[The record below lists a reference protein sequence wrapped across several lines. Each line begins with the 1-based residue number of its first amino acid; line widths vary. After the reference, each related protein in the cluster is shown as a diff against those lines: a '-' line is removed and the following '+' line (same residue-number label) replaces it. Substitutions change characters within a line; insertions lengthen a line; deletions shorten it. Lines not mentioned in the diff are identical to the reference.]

1 MRIDRQ
7 KEKDKY
13 ISKGTAINSG
23 ASPEGSFM
31 LFSDLTFFFFFCY
44 AAWHVGS
51 QFSHQGLNPHPLQWK
66 CGVLTTGLPGK
77 SWSHLLNSSPQC
89 WVVFACM
96 NAHAYTPYVISFCE
110 PSSTAAATEA
120 SEWWQLIMKHYA
132 WCVPFISSCRSLA
145 FPRNS
150 PVDLCNPGK
159 EVSIWKQ
166 LLLR

>member
-7 KEKDKY
+7 KGKDKH

-31 LFSDLTFFFFFCY
+31 LLSDLTFFFFFGY

-77 SWSHLLNSSPQC
+77 SWSHLLNSLPQC

-96 NAHAYTPYVISFCE
+96 NAHAYTCVTSFCE
-110 PSSTAAATEA
+110 PSSIAAATEA
-120 SEWWQLIMKHYA
+120 SEWWQLIMNTTPDVSLLSHLAEALHSHEIPQWIFVILERKCQYGN
-132 WCVPFISSCRSLA
+132 SCCWDS
-145 FPRNS
+145 
-150 PVDLCNPGK
+150 
-159 EVSIWKQ
+159 
-166 LLLR
+166 